1 MERRLVHVGHAGLR
15 HTLSSLTIVET
26 AIALKSLFSALIVW
40 IYLINTLVRQVAS
53 ASLVLECSI
62 NVSAAVFVEN
72 SNNQV
77 SNEIEEHEHTSTS

>member
-1 MERRLVHVGHAGLR
+1 MERRLVHVGHARLR
-15 HTLSSLTIVET
+15 HALSSLTIVET

-53 ASLVLECSI
+53 ASLVLECSV

-72 SNNQV
+72 SNHQV